1 MWPLRTESREDG
13 GASNGVEFLILESL
27 KRPAT
32 RRRKSQP
39 VSKNLMSK
47 EEDFRIA
54 IVGAGISGVS
64 AGRHLAE
71 SGLKPVVFEKSSFVG
86 GRMSSERVDDF
97 IIDKAAYTFPE
108 FYKNLRGF
116 VHELGLGTRLVQTPG
131 TSSIFAAGE
140 EHSLKVG
147 SPSDFLRFKPLSL
160 KSKKDVVKL
169 FLYAQSLGSALNLG
183 KPNRKSY
190 ELENESAADY
200 LLKHYDPQVLEQI
213 AYPIFCELFLG
224 IPEKN
229 SKLSLLAT
237 LRTLTRFKIFAF
249 EEGMG
254 TLPEKLSSHM
264 EIRLETPV
272 LKIDPKGEK
281 GPYEIHVGGKA
292 PSSYVFDAVVT
303 AVPFPLIPG
312 MINRLPGDLKEYC
325 RHVPYS
331 PSIVVALG
339 TGQRLE
345 ERAMISNLVRREFK
359 TIGTVVCD
367 SHKSRLRV
375 PEGKGLFTAIL
386 CEPASRALFHE
397 PDERITR
404 EVLRDMDVFLP
415 GFSGKILFS
424 KIYRWEQGSLQL
436 PSGQLLKREIVRHYL
451 DNGVGNLYFAG
462 ETFPVSSLEASFSSG
477 IRAARQLI
485 RNASIKVG

>member
-1 MWPLRTESREDG
+1 MKGAG
-13 GASNGVEFLILESL
+13 GPSPGSL
-27 KRPAT
+27 KRLPA
-32 RRRKSQP
+32 RRRESQP
-39 VSKNLMSK
+39 VSRNPMAQK
-47 EEDFRIA
+47 EDLRIA
-54 IVGAGISGVS
+54 IVGGGLSGLS
-64 AGRHLAE
+64 AGHHLTK
-71 SGLKPVVFEKSSFVG
+71 SGLKPIVFERGSFVG

-116 VHELGLGTRLVQTPG
+116 VHELGIGSLLVQTPG

-140 EHSLKVG
+140 AHPLKVG

-200 LLKHYDPQVLEQI
+200 LLKHYDPQVLERI

-224 IPEKN
+224 VPEKN

-237 LRTLTRFKIFAF
+237 LRTLTSFKIFAF

-254 TLPEKLSSHM
+254 TLPEWLSRHV

-292 PSSYVFDAVVT
+292 PSSYLFDAVIT

-312 MINRLPGDLKEYC
+312 MVDRLPDDLIEYC
-325 RHVPYS
+325 RHVRYS

-339 TGQRLE
+339 SGHRFE
-345 ERAMISNLVRREFK
+345 ERTMISNLLRTEFK
-359 TIGTVVCD
+359 TLGTVVCD
-367 SHKSRLRV
+367 SCKSRSRV

-386 CEPASRALFHE
+386 CEPASRSLFHE
-397 PDERITR
+397 PDERITC
-404 EVLRDMDVFLP
+404 EVLSDMDRFLP
-415 GFSGKILFS
+415 GFSEKTLFARV
-424 KIYRWEQGSLQL
+424 YRWEQGSLQL
-436 PSGQLLKREIVRHYL
+436 PSGHLLKRQVVRHYL

-462 ETFPVSSLEASFSSG
+462 ESFPVSSLEASFNSG
-477 IRAARQLI
+477 VRTASQLM
-485 RNASIKVG
+485 RNAPLNVA

>member
-1 MWPLRTESREDG
+1 
-13 GASNGVEFLILESL
+13 
-27 KRPAT
+27 
-32 RRRKSQP
+32 
-39 VSKNLMSK
+39 MSK

-54 IVGAGISGVS
+54 IVGAGISGLS
-64 AGRHLAE
+64 AGHHLAE

-140 EHSLKVG
+140 EHPLKVG

-169 FLYAQSLGSALNLG
+169 FVYAQSLGRALNLG
-183 KPNRKSY
+183 KPNQKSY

-249 EEGMG
+249 EQGMG
-254 TLPEKLSSHM
+254 SLAETLKGRLDVKL
-264 EIRLETPV
+264 EAPV
-272 LKIDPKGEK
+272 LHIGKGGEQ
-281 GPYEIHVGGKA
+281 GPYEIYVGGQS
-292 PSSYVFDAVVT
+292 PFSQLFDAVIL

-312 MINRLPGDLKEYC
+312 MVDQLPADFSEYC
-325 RHVPYS
+325 AQVPYS
-331 PSIVVALG
+331 PSIVVALAAEHQPEG
-339 TGQRLE
+339 RS
-345 ERAMISNLVRREFK
+345 MINNLLRTDFK
-359 TIGTVVCD
+359 TLGTVVCD
-367 SHKSRLRV
+367 RHKSPLRV
-375 PEGKGLFTAIL
+375 PAGKQLFTAIL
-386 CEPASRALFHE
+386 CERASRALFHE
-397 PDERITR
+397 PDERI
-404 EVLRDMDVFLP
+404 RDEALKEMDLFLP
-415 GFSGKILFS
+415 RFSTRLLFAR
-424 KIYRWEQGSLQL
+424 IHRWERGALQL
-436 PSGQLLKREIVRHYL
+436 PPGQLLRRDPVRRYL
-451 DNGVGNLYFAG
+451 DNGVGNLFLAG
-462 ETFPVSSLEASFSSG
+462 ESFPISSLEASFVSG
-477 IRAARQLI
+477 IKAAEQLMAKI
-485 RNASIKVG
+485 SQSS

>member
-1 MWPLRTESREDG
+1 MKQR
-13 GASNGVEFLILESL
+13 
-27 KRPAT
+27 
-32 RRRKSQP
+32 
-39 VSKNLMSK
+39 
-47 EEDFRIA
+47 EDFRVA
-54 IVGAGISGVS
+54 IVGGGLSGLS
-64 AGRHLAE
+64 AGHHLAE
-71 SGLKPVVFEKSSFVG
+71 LGLKPVVFERGSFVG

-97 IIDKAAYTFPE
+97 VIDKAAYTFPE

-116 VHELGLGTRLVQTPG
+116 VHELGMGTHLVQTPG
-131 TSSIFAAGE
+131 TSSIFSAGE
-140 EHSLKVG
+140 GHPLKVG

-200 LLKHYDPQVLEQI
+200 LLKHYDPQILERI

-224 IPEKN
+224 VPEKN

-254 TLPEKLSSHM
+254 TLPEWLSRHM
-264 EIRLETPV
+264 EIRLESPV
-272 LKIDPKGEK
+272 LRIDPKGEK

-292 PSSYVFDAVVT
+292 PCSYLFDAVIT

-312 MINRLPGDLKEYC
+312 MVDRLPDDLIEYC
-325 RHVPYS
+325 RHVRYS

-339 TGQRLE
+339 SGHRFE
-345 ERAMISNLVRREFK
+345 ERTMISNLLRTEFK
-359 TIGTVVCD
+359 TLGTVVCD
-367 SHKSRLRV
+367 SCKSRSRV

-386 CEPASRALFHE
+386 CEPASRSLFHE
-397 PDERITR
+397 PDERITC
-404 EVLRDMDVFLP
+404 EVLSDMDRFLP
-415 GFSGKILFS
+415 GFSEKTLFARV
-424 KIYRWEQGSLQL
+424 YRWEQGSLQL
-436 PSGQLLKREIVRHYL
+436 PSGHLLKRQVVRHYL

-462 ETFPVSSLEASFSSG
+462 ESFPVSSLEASFNSG
-477 IRAARQLI
+477 VRTASQLM
-485 RNASIKVG
+485 RNAPLNVA

>member
-1 MWPLRTESREDG
+1 MAQKED
-13 GASNGVEFLILESL
+13 L
-27 KRPAT
+27 
-32 RRRKSQP
+32 
-39 VSKNLMSK
+39 
-47 EEDFRIA
+47 RIA
-54 IVGAGISGVS
+54 IVGGGLSGLS
-64 AGRHLAE
+64 AGHHLTK
-71 SGLKPVVFEKSSFVG
+71 SGLKPIVFERGSFVG

-116 VHELGLGTRLVQTPG
+116 VHELGIGSLLVQTPG

-140 EHSLKVG
+140 AHPLKVG

-200 LLKHYDPQVLEQI
+200 LLKHYDPQVLERI

-224 IPEKN
+224 VPEKN

-237 LRTLTRFKIFAF
+237 LRTLTSFKIFAF

-254 TLPEKLSSHM
+254 TLPEWLSRHV

-292 PSSYVFDAVVT
+292 PSSYLFDAVIT

-312 MINRLPGDLKEYC
+312 MVDRLPDDLIEYC
-325 RHVPYS
+325 RHIRYS

-339 TGQRLE
+339 SGHRFE
-345 ERAMISNLVRREFK
+345 ERTMISNLLRTEFK
-359 TIGTVVCD
+359 TLGTVVCD
-367 SHKSRLRV
+367 SCKSRSRV

-386 CEPASRALFHE
+386 CEPASRSLFHE
-397 PDERITR
+397 PDERITC
-404 EVLRDMDVFLP
+404 EVLSDMDRFLP
-415 GFSGKILFS
+415 GFSEKTLFARV
-424 KIYRWEQGSLQL
+424 YRWEQGSLQL
-436 PSGQLLKREIVRHYL
+436 PSGHLLKRQVVRHYL

-462 ETFPVSSLEASFSSG
+462 ESFPVSSLEASFNSG
-477 IRAARQLI
+477 VRTASQLM
-485 RNASIKVG
+485 RNAPLNVA